1 MRLEGMSTD
10 DAVLRE
16 LGARLERL
24 RLARNRSQLELAE
37 DAGVGRATVQ
47 RVERG
52 ESVQATSLIKL
63 LRTLG
68 LLGELDAAIPQAV
81 ESPIAEL
88 ERQGRPSRRR
98 ASGRRAPAPPSD
110 EGRPWRWG
118 DEGPSSG

>member
-1 MRLEGMSTD
+1 MRLDELRTD
-10 DAVLRE
+10 EAVLRE

-24 RLARNRSQLELAE
+24 RLARNRSQLELAQ

-63 LRTLG
+63 LRVLG

-81 ESPIAEL
+81 DSPIADL
-88 ERQGRPSRRR
+88 ERQGRPARRR
-98 ASGRRAPAPPSD
+98 ASGRRPSPSPSD
-110 EGRPWRWG
+110 EARPWRWG
-118 DEGPSSG
+118 DEEPGPE